1 MLQLLKQKNGNWAVH
16 NQEYH
21 RKPDYPQQQPMPATP
36 TRHGT
41 TKVQPDQQTANHL
54 VLWLPFGAPQQL
66 HSAPRSLKTRF
77 CRLPSKKLPAS
88 VWARHV
94 PCLPCLNRRRIIA
107 MSPQLEPPRTAWA
120 RDRQV
125 LDCLS
130 TSTVPGTPK
139 PELPD
144 TSTSVSTTG
153 PIVGWDPEWVSV
165 ADSRLYLV

>member
-54 VLWLPFGAPQQL
+54 VLWLPFGAPQHL

-77 CRLPSKKLPAS
+77 CRLPSKSFLRRSGRDTYPACPAS
-88 VWARHV
+88 TAVALS
-94 PCLPCLNRRRIIA
+94 PCPLSLSLRAPLGHAIDRYSTACPRVQYPAPPNRNCPTRQRAFRRRGHC
-107 MSPQLEPPRTAWA
+107 T
-120 RDRQV
+120 
-125 LDCLS
+125 DCSL
-130 TSTVPGTPK
+130 VP
-139 PELPD
+139 
-144 TSTSVSTTG
+144 
-153 PIVGWDPEWVSV
+153 
-165 ADSRLYLV
+165 SRRILATLRS